1 VNRTDQDTAE
11 TRLVVVAPTGKDGG
25 LIADVLEKVGVPCVP
40 CPDARALGKEVDAG
54 AAAVLVTE
62 EALEQGAQAQ
72 LRQIV
77 DRQPAWS
84 DIPILVLT
92 RPGADS
98 EMIARVRDTLGN
110 VTFLERPIRIAA
122 LVSAVQ
128 TALRARERQY
138 QIRWYVG
145 ERERA
150 EAALRAA
157 DARKDEFLATLA
169 HELRN
174 PLAPI
179 RNAAQLLRMKAPSL
193 PEIQWARDVID
204 RQVRL
209 LGRLVDD
216 LLDVSRI
223 TSDKIELR
231 KERIDLSSVIRIAVE
246 TSRPAIDAAE
256 QQLAIELPPDP
267 VVLDA
272 DPVRLA
278 QALSNLLNNA
288 SKFTPARGSI
298 HLSVE
303 LGADHVAI
311 LIRDNGIGI
320 APEMLLRIF
329 DMFTQADR
337 SLGRHHGGLG
347 IGLTLVKWFVEMHG
361 GTVEARSAGL
371 GKGSEFVVRLPVR
384 ADGAEIETSVTAAD
398 VDARP
403 MAARQRILIVDD
415 NEDGAETLSRLLR
428 TMGNDVRTAADG
440 LAAVAVAAEF
450 RPHAALLDIGL
461 PRLNGYDAARR
472 IREQS
477 WGRNMLLIA
486 MTGWGQEA
494 DRQRSREAGF
504 DHHLVKPVDLDALER
519 LLAVP

>member
-1 VNRTDQDTAE
+1 VNRTTAE

-25 LIADVLEKVGVPCVP
+25 LIAGVLERVGVPSVP
-40 CPDARALGKEVDAG
+40 CPDAHALGEEIDAG
-54 AAAVLVTE
+54 AAALLVTE
-62 EALEQGAQAQ
+62 EALEHGARAQ
-72 LRQIV
+72 LTHIV
-77 DRQPAWS
+77 DRQPPWS

-98 EMIARVRDTLGN
+98 EMVARARDTLGN

-138 QIRWYVG
+138 QIRWYIG

-179 RNAAQLLRMKAPSL
+179 RNAVQLLRLKMPSL
-193 PEIQWARDVID
+193 PEIQWAREVID

-209 LGRLVDD
+209 LSRLVDD

-231 KERIDLSSVIRIAVE
+231 KERVDLSAVIRTAVE
-246 TSRPAIDAAE
+246 TSRPAIDGAE
-256 QQLAIELPPDP
+256 QQLAIELPPGP
-267 VVLDA
+267 VVLYA
-272 DPVRLA
+272 DPVRLS

-288 SKFTPARGSI
+288 SKFTPARGAI
-298 HLSVE
+298 HLSTE
-303 LGADHVAI
+303 LEANHVAI
-311 LIRDNGIGI
+311 RVRDTGIGV
-320 APEMLLRIF
+320 APAMLPLIF

-337 SLGRHHGGLG
+337 SLEKRQGGLG
-347 IGLTLVKWFVEMHG
+347 IGLTLVKSFVEMHG
-361 GTVEARSAGL
+361 GTVEARSSGL
-371 GKGSEFVVRLPVR
+371 GKGAEFVVRLPVR
-384 ADGAEIETSVTAAD
+384 LDGAEVETSVTAAD
-398 VDARP
+398 VDARLIP
-403 MAARQRILIVDD
+403 ARQRILIVDD
-415 NEDGAETLSRLLR
+415 NEDGAETLGRLLR

-440 LAAVAVAAEF
+440 LAAVEVAADF
-450 RPHAALLDIGL
+450 RPHAALLDLGL
-461 PRLNGYDAARR
+461 PRLNGYDAARC

-486 MTGWGQEA
+486 MTGWGQDA

-519 LLAVP
+519 LLAVA